1 MPGPMRGRMPG
12 EKKVENPGRIFKR
25 LMKYVMKSYGLHLV
39 IVAVLILVSV
49 LANVQG
55 TMFIQSLIDDY
66 IQPLLTAESADY
78 QPLAM
83 AILRVAGFYAIG
95 VASAYIYN
103 RLMINVTQ
111 GVLRNLRNDLFSHM
125 ETPMGI
131 SCPSIPTIRIPSG
144 RWSAR
149 VCRRCSTVRSPLSV
163 SLSAWSS

>member
-78 QPLAM
+78 QPLGRSCGWQVSM
-83 AILRVAGFYAIG
+83 PSVWRQL
-95 VASAYIYN
+95 
-103 RLMINVTQ
+103 
-111 GVLRNLRNDLFSHM
+111 
-125 ETPMGI
+125 I
-131 SCPSIPTIRIPSG
+131 SITGS
-144 RWSAR
+144 
-149 VCRRCSTVRSPLSV
+149 
-163 SLSAWSS
+163 